1 MKFLLP
7 KLALLAIVIAGLP
20 KVYAVE
26 LPSDNW
32 NLNVFSYLDSHVA
45 HSGKYEPDDYIEL
58 GETSL
63 FVFGRLS
70 NRFSVLSEVTLLP
83 KKYREDTVIVER
95 LTLRLDLDDKHWLTL
110 GKMHTPVNY
119 WNDSFHHGRY
129 FFPTIDR
136 PLAFKS
142 FVPVHE
148 VGLRFSGSRLGRY
161 NFFYDIVLGSGQSA
175 GDDPFI
181 NGLKSTT
188 VAIGI
193 KPTAN
198 LEFRSSLYLDEIL
211 DHQKDPE
218 HSDHHGHG
226 HGHGGQA
233 EGPENLDWQLWSGS
247 MYFENNK
254 MQILTELSASRN
266 KGENLNYTSYIYAGW
281 KWHPRVMPFVF
292 ADFLRVD
299 PKEIHFAPGIQ
310 RRYGIGIDTDISN
323 RTNLKVDLS
332 TYALQATGSKSNYT
346 ALRFQFSVGL

>member
-1 MKFLLP
+1 MKFFLS
-7 KLALLAIVIAGLP
+7 KLALLTIIMSITGLP
-20 KVYAVE
+20 KAYSIE
-26 LPSDNW
+26 LPTDNW
-32 NLNVFSYLDSHVA
+32 NLNIFSYVDSHVA
-45 HSGKYEPDDYIEL
+45 HSGKYEPDDDIEL

-83 KKYREDTVIVER
+83 KKYRKDTVIVER
-95 LTLRLDLDDKHWLTL
+95 LTLRWDLNEKHRLTL

-148 VGLRFSGSRLGRY
+148 IGLRFSGSRLGKY

-181 NGLKSTT
+181 NGIKSTT
-188 VAIGI
+188 VSVGI
-193 KPTAN
+193 RPTAN

-211 DHQKDPE
+211 DHKKDPE
-218 HSDHHGHG
+218 HTGHPEQGHGHG
-226 HGHGGQA
+226 HGHGGQTN
-233 EGPENLDWQLWSGS
+233 ETTDLDWQLWSGS

-254 MQILTELSASRN
+254 MEILAELSASRN
-266 KGENLNYTSYIYAGW
+266 KGENLNYTSYIFAGW

-292 ADFLRVD
+292 ADFQRVD
-299 PKEIHFAPGIQ
+299 PKEIHFATGIQ
-310 RRYGIGIDTDISN
+310 RRYGVGIDTAISN
-323 RTNLKVDLS
+323 RTALKVDLS
-332 TYALQATGSKSNYT
+332 TYALQSSSFKSSYT
-346 ALRFQFSVGL
+346 ALRF

>member
-1 MKFLLP
+1 MKLSLS
-7 KLALLAIVIAGLP
+7 KLVLFTVAMSIAGLP
-20 KVYAVE
+20 KAYAIE
-26 LPSDNW
+26 LPSENW
-32 NLNVFSYLDSHVA
+32 NLNVFSYADSHLA

-70 NRFSVLSEVTLLP
+70 NRLSVLSEVTLLP

-95 LTLRLDLDDKHWLTL
+95 LTLRWDLNDKHRLTL

-148 VGLRFSGSRLGRY
+148 IGLRFSGSRLGRY
-161 NFFYDIVLGSGQSA
+161 NFFYDVVLGSGQSA

-181 NGLKSTT
+181 NGIKSTT
-188 VAIGI
+188 VAVGI
-193 KPTAN
+193 RPTAN
-198 LEFRSSLYLDEIL
+198 LEFRTSLYMDEIL
-211 DHQKDPE
+211 NHKKDPE
-218 HSDHHGHG
+218 HADHHGHG
-226 HGHGGQA
+226 HETQA
-233 EGPENLDWQLWSGS
+233 NGSTNLDWQLWSGS

-254 MQILTELSASRN
+254 MEILTELSASRN
-266 KGENLNYTSYIYAGW
+266 KGENLNYTSYIFAGW

-292 ADFLRVD
+292 ADFQRVD

-310 RRYGIGIDTDISN
+310 RRYGIGIDTALSN
-323 RTNLKVDLS
+323 RTGLKVDLS
-332 TYALQATGSKSNYT
+332 TYALQSSKSKSNYT
-346 ALRFQFSVGL
+346 ALRFQFSVGF